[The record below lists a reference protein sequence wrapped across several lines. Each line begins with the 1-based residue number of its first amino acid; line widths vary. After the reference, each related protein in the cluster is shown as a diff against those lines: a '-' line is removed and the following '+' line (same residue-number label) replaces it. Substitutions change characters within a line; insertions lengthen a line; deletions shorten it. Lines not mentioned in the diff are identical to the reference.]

1 MYSSMSLDMVR
12 ALWITL
18 VAATVMTG
26 IHADTISSGSARC
39 AKSEFWNR
47 DSEQC
52 VDCSSCKQYPKTPN
66 CDTCPPTEP
75 LDSWRVAAI
84 TSLSVLAAVI
94 VLGALLIGVL
104 VHQSRSRRTLREPIE
119 ETTGPLY
126 QA

>member
-1 MYSSMSLDMVR
+1 MAR
-12 ALWITL
+12 ALCWITL
-18 VAATVMTG
+18 VATTVVTG
-26 IHADTISSGSARC
+26 INADTSSSRC

-66 CDTCPPTEP
+66 CDTCSPTEP
-75 LDSWRVAAI
+75 SDSWRVAAI

-104 VHQSRSRRTLREPIE
+104 WCRKYRSRVDDDT
-119 ETTGPLY
+119 
-126 QA
+126 